1 MLRLLHIE
9 NIAVRRID
17 VVKPFLFHCLS
28 QSSFQSSRQSRGQ
41 LPDIGW
47 FR

>member
-17 VVKPFLFHCLS
+17 VVNPFLFHCLS

-41 LPDIGW
+41 LPDVGW